1 MCPQGIAGGAVFA
14 LQGLRLAWREHGSR
28 EGGALGGW
36 GLCSAPS
43 MGYGSC
49 RPRRG
54 SDGYAT
60 RVAAGPYLVAAG
72 AAAAAEAN
80 ERELRS
86 VVACSP
92 VAACC
97 TPVDEHADE

>member
-1 MCPQGIAGGAVFA
+1 
-14 LQGLRLAWREHGSR
+14 
-28 EGGALGGW
+28 
-36 GLCSAPS
+36 

-97 TPVDEHADE
+97 TPVDEHADD

>member
-1 MCPQGIAGGAVFA
+1 MGA
-14 LQGLRLAWREHGSR
+14 QTLRLAWREHGAR

-60 RVAAGPYLVAAG
+60 RVVAGPFLVAAG
-72 AAAAAEAN
+72 RGGAGAAEAE
-80 ERELRS
+80 ERELHS

-97 TPVDEHADE
+97 TPVDEHADD

>member
-1 MCPQGIAGGAVFA
+1 MRPQGIAGGAVFA
-14 LQGLRLAWREHGSR
+14 LQGLRLAWREHGAR

-60 RVAAGPYLVAAG
+60 RVAAGPFLVAAG
-72 AAAAAEAN
+72 AKPSAE
-80 ERELRS
+80 EHEMCS

-97 TPVDEHADE
+97 TPLDEHADD